1 MNCRFWVMDPSADT
15 DLRNAVSEAGGR
27 ATRPEIRSTST
38 VKSAAIFYAT
48 REGHTRR
55 IADAIASRLRHHG
68 VETLVFDVADGQG
81 REDLRRCSAIV
92 LAAPVHAGNY
102 APEAVAFAR
111 EHCEDLNRAKTS
123 VFVSVTLSEAGVE
136 RADASPTERAKFAD
150 DVAQLN
156 ERFFRMTGW
165 RPAHVQNVAGALAY
179 SRYRLPVRLMMRWI
193 AKRAGASTDT
203 RRDHDY
209 TDWEALDAFADGL
222 ASGIAA
228 SDVST
233 PARHF
238 KTQR

>member
-1 MNCRFWVMDPSADT
+1 M
-15 DLRNAVSEAGGR
+15 
-27 ATRPEIRSTST
+27 
-38 VKSAAIFYAT
+38 KSAAIFYAT

-55 IADAIASRLRHHG
+55 VADAIASRLRHHG

-92 LAAPVHAGNY
+92 LAAPVHAGKY
-102 APEAVAFAR
+102 APEVVAFAR
-111 EHCEDLNRAKTS
+111 DHCGELNRAKTS
-123 VFVSVTLSEAGVE
+123 AFVSVTLSEASVE

-165 RPAHVQNVAGALAY
+165 RPAHVHNVAGALAY
-179 SRYRLPVRLMMRWI
+179 SRYRLPVRLMMKWI

-222 ASGIAA
+222 ATGIAA
-228 SDVST
+228 SDVWT